1 VKSIDPMTRIFSFFT
16 FLIITSTILYA
27 QDKKP
32 FTGKLVYSVQIT
44 DTAFRELY
52 RPKTMI
58 VYTNDTITRIENES
72 DQLGKQ
78 VVIKHMELNKS
89 YLLIQAPG
97 QNFAIQTDHNT
108 QEKKSSKY
116 SFKKKCFRKKIAGR
130 KAKRLEVTH
139 PDMKIKREYLY
150 LKDYSPKYINAFEEF
165 PGLPVLYYIITVD
178 GVYEYKLLSIEE
190 YLPSKDLFGI
200 PSDYKRT
207 TLDEF
212 MEYILNLEGGKAE

>member
-1 VKSIDPMTRIFSFFT
+1 LAG
-16 FLIITSTILYA
+16 FLSL
-27 QDKKP
+27 
-32 FTGKLVYSVQIT
+32 
-44 DTAFRELY
+44 
-52 RPKTMI
+52 
-58 VYTNDTITRIENES
+58 
-72 DQLGKQ
+72 
-78 VVIKHMELNKS
+78 H
-89 YLLIQAPG
+89 
-97 QNFAIQTDHNT
+97 
-108 QEKKSSKY
+108 
-116 SFKKKCFRKKIAGR
+116 KKIAGR